1 VGIAFRTR
9 RLEKTFNSASAL
21 RKAYGDRMA
30 KTIAIRLAVLRAAGT
45 LSMVPTTPPERRH
58 QLRGDRDEQYAVDL
72 IHPYRLVFEPNHQ
85 PLPRKE
91 DGGIDTDQVSAT
103 MILAVIDYH

>member
-1 VGIAFRTR
+1 VDIVFRTR

-30 KTIAIRLAVLRAAGT
+30 KTIANRLAVLRAAGT
-45 LSMVPTTPPERRH
+45 LSMVPTTLPERRH

-72 IHPYRLVFEPNHQ
+72 IHPYRLVFESNHQ

-91 DGGIDTDQVSAT
+91 DGGIDTDQVSAIT
-103 MILAVIDYH
+103 ILAVIDYH